1 MKKAADEEGKRAI
14 KIVIALIML
23 IPLVAALGGL
33 AWFVFSM
40 MGASW

>member
-33 AWFVFSM
+33 ARFVFSM
-40 MGASW
+40 MGTSR